1 MFKIGL
7 ICDIGVLGLIII
19 LVFLFKCLIIWIV
32 WWIWGV
38 DLIWIEIILVLCFVN
53 DVIYFFGF
61 LIIKCMFIGNVV
73 FFFIVFNIG
82 KLIDILGINWLFIIL
97 KWILLIFVFLSCFNL
112 CCKFKKLI
120 DNNDGYSFVI

>member
-112 CCKFKKLI
+112 CCKIKKLI